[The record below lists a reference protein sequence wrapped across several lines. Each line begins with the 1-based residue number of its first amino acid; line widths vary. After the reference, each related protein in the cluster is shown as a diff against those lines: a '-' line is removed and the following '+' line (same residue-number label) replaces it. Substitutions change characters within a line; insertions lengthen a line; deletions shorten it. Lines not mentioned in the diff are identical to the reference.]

1 MHSSFTFQCAR
12 QARAAVLTAAQCAT
26 YNESK
31 KFWMWLTGGGDD
43 FATHLGSSMIT
54 GLVTTTATGPVD
66 VIKTNMFVGRHPC
79 PALLSSGHRLVKAV
93 QVLSACFNMSC
104 QSSGASMLDLID
116 LCFQDML

>member
-1 MHSSFTFQCAR
+1 M

-31 KFWMWLTGGGDD
+31 KLWMWITGGGDD

-66 VIKTNMFVGRHPC
+66 VIKTNMFVGT
-79 PALLSSGHRLVKAV
+79 PARLPITCAV
-93 QVLSACFNMSC
+93 GRGGPRAELGKEDGDFAHT
-104 QSSGASMLDLID
+104 L
-116 LCFQDML
+116 